1 MKVANFEFTWYF
13 LKTPVAS
20 DSLKRIDKGKAIS
33 SATIL
38 RAAGGISSGP
48 AALDGSRSFSSCRTS
63 GEETGENSHSECLVA
78 FLADQASKMSGTR
91 FTKHVK

>member
-1 MKVANFEFTWYF
+1 MNVAKASG
-13 LKTPVAS
+13 KTPVAS

-63 GEETGENSHSECLVA
+63 REETGENSHSECLVA
-78 FLADQASKMSGTR
+78 GPPGNSLERPG
-91 FTKHVK
+91 

>member
-1 MKVANFEFTWYF
+1 MNSSG
-13 LKTPVAS
+13 KTPVAS

-48 AALDGSRSFSSCRTS
+48 DADGKYLAREGPGSRQGPNPKKGESSARRTTFRIHNVS
-63 GEETGENSHSECLVA
+63 GKERKTLAFKGEEALLLG
-78 FLADQASKMSGTR
+78 
-91 FTKHVK
+91 